1 MSKRLAANKKFVNSL
16 CKCSPEELKKKLKCA
31 NKDQIKTLV
40 DLTLNIMKKNI
51 AISPKKVKIIKQ
63 NRKFLRHIVHPSF
76 SIKSKKRF
84 MIQKGGGFW
93 TTLFGGFG
101 RSAAAGAVGRSAAVS
116 ILGTTASMGSLGSR
130 ALLSSGTSAVAR
142 AGVGAVTR
150 AAGSAAVR
158 GGSS

>member
-76 SIKSKKRF
+76 SLKSKKRF

-101 RSAAAGAVGRSAAVS
+101 RSAAAGAVGRSAVS
-116 ILGTTASMGSLGSR
+116 TLGRTASMGSLGSR
-130 ALLSSGTSAVAR
+130 AILS
-142 AGVGAVTR
+142 AG
-150 AAGSAAVR
+150 
-158 GGSS
+158 